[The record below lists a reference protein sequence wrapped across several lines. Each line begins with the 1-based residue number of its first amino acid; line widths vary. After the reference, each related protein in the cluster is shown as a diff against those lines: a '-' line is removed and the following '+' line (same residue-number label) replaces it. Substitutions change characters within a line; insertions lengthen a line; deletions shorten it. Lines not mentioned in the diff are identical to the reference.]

1 MHLQIKICIVYL
13 REPTTIQKCPI
24 STSNITDKKLMSLF
38 IKLNV
43 TLQLKRRK
51 EKKRRRKEKNQQII
65 QQLQD
70 LTISTAYQIPC

>member
-24 STSNITDKKLMSLF
+24 STSNITDKKLTSLF
-38 IKLNV
+38 IKLNI
-43 TLQLKRRK
+43 TLCL
-51 EKKRRRKEKNQQII
+51 RRRKEKVRKTRQQII

-70 LTISTAYQIPC
+70 LKISTVYQIPC

>member
-24 STSNITDKKLMSLF
+24 STSNITDKKLTSLF
-38 IKLNV
+38 IKLNI
-43 TLQLKRRK
+43 TLCLKE
-51 EKKRRRKEKNQQII
+51 EKREGEKNQQII

-70 LTISTAYQIPC
+70 LIISTAYQIPC